1 MVTTRRS
8 EELTETSRS
17 TSAVDLLERK
27 APDISEEY
35 TNAPEREENLEEAKI
50 RMQKNLDKLLNYD
63 RYSEATEDVGVA
75 DVVDAPSEERAESV
89 VYSEPDENIVS
100 ASEMGADVISDDD
113 IRPTSTTMQFG
124 EGNAEPVL
132 NDMAKQKEEQHESY
146 RLNAKGKFVVALYA
160 VAVALILTLIVLNTG
175 VLAVLSRSNSEYSA
189 ALSAKIEEY
198 NAVVKE
204 IDSASSVDYIIDV
217 AEKEFGMIK

>member
-1 MVTTRRS
+1 MVTARRS
-8 EELTETSRS
+8 EEFTETSRAS
-17 TSAVDLLERK
+17 SAVDLLERK
-27 APDISEEY
+27 APDTFEEY

-63 RYSEATEDVGVA
+63 RYSETTEDVTL
-75 DVVDAPSEERAESV
+75 APAEAHAESV
-89 VYSEPDENIVS
+89 VYTEPDENIVS
-100 ASEMGADVISDDD
+100 ASEMGADVVSEDD

-132 NDMAKQKEEQHESY
+132 NDMAKQKEEQSESY

-175 VLAVLSRSNSEYSA
+175 VLAVLSRNNSEYTA

-198 NAVVKE
+198 NAVVRE
-204 IDSASSVDYIIDV
+204 IDAASSADYIIDV
-217 AEKEFGMIK
+217 AENQFGMIK

>member
-1 MVTTRRS
+1 
-8 EELTETSRS
+8 
-17 TSAVDLLERK
+17 
-27 APDISEEY
+27 
-35 TNAPEREENLEEAKI
+35 
-50 RMQKNLDKLLNYD
+50 MQKNLDKLLNYD

-204 IDSASSVDYIIDV
+204 IDAASSVDYIIDV

>member
-27 APDISEEY
+27 APDMSEEY

-175 VLAVLSRSNSEYSA
+175 VLAVLSRSNFEYSA

-204 IDSASSVDYIIDV
+204 IDAASSVDYIIDV